1 MLPTD
6 DTFPFMITDSQW
18 KAFLEYARSRLKTD
32 EQFFVSPEPLAEACF
47 FQVPFWERLEARWRQ
62 ERPSDFDYR
71 GQHQTISGEP
81 SLIHFWRTPEFNR

>member
-1 MLPTD
+1 
-6 DTFPFMITDSQW
+6 MITDSQW
-18 KAFLEYARSRLKTD
+18 TDFLEYARSRLKTD

-81 SLIHFWRTPEFNR
+81 SLIYFWRTPEFNR